1 MYIDLIVLIV
11 LILLVIMFFRQF
23 SSFVYF
29 IAITDIFLRI
39 LTYIGQN
46 IPLQD
51 VSAVIDKYI
60 PKSILSIL
68 GSYTNGLLY

>member
-39 LTYIGQN
+39 LTYIGT
-46 IPLQD
+46 
-51 VSAVIDKYI
+51 KYSLARCI
-60 PKSILSIL
+60 SS
-68 GSYTNGLLY
+68 NR